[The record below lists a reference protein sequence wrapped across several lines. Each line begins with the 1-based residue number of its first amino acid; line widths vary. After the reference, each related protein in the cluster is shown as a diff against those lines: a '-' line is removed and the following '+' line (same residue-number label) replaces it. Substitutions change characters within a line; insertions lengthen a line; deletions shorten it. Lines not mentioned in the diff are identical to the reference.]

1 MWRKGNPHAPLVG
14 MQIGETTMEN
24 SVEVPQ
30 KCITGSA
37 LQCSNSPSGYTSDET
52 QNTNSKAYMHL
63 HVHCSIIYNSKDMEA
78 TQVHIDKQTDK
89 KLVVHVHY

>member
-1 MWRKGNPHAPLVG
+1 MYNCKGLA
-14 MQIGETTMEN
+14 MQH
-24 SVEVPQ
+24 
-30 KCITGSA
+30 
-37 LQCSNSPSGYTSDET
+37 SPSGYTSDET

-63 HVHCSIIYNSKDMEA
+63 RVHCSIIYNSKDMEA